1 VRDRGHWVDRGP
13 EGPPRYRGNGLP
25 LMNALMDTVELRH
38 DNGDGTAVRM
48 ARSLSPDRVVAG
60 A

>member
-1 VRDRGHWVDRGP
+1 
-13 EGPPRYRGNGLP
+13 
-25 LMNALMDTVELRH
+25 MQALMDTVELSH
-38 DNGDGTAVRM
+38 ENGHGTAVWM

>member
-1 VRDRGHWVDRGP
+1 V
-13 EGPPRYRGNGLP
+13 
-25 LMNALMDTVELRH
+25 MDSVELTH
-38 DNGDGTAVRM
+38 HNGAGTAVRM